1 MPLQQAQ
8 RIDYQ
13 LGRRVCCVGMVL
25 NRQHGDRYREM
36 LGLHQKQVNAFS
48 RRENGK
54 TKTPEALIKLLNVL
68 ERHPDLLNEVRSA

>member
-1 MPLQQAQ
+1 
-8 RIDYQ
+8 
-13 LGRRVCCVGMVL
+13 
-25 NRQHGDRYREM
+25 
-36 LGLHQKQVNAFS
+36 LHQKQVNAFS